1 MCPIP
6 EIIVVQIVVDVRFI
20 SAVAFLGVF
29 NLFAVSEFGID
40 VVFVEVLSPV
50 ALSSRLGL

>member
-1 MCPIP
+1 MCPVP

-40 VVFVEVLSPV
+40 VVFVEVLPPV
-50 ALSSRLGL
+50 TLSSRLGL